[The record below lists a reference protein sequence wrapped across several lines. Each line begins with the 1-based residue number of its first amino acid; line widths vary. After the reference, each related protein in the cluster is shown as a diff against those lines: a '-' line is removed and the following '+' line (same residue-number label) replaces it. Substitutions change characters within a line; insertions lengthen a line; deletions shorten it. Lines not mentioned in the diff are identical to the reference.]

1 MLTLRRS
8 GVQTVKGGLGSV
20 GPIRRF
26 LRKEKVAGYLFISPW
41 LIGFLAFQLYPL
53 LDTVYNSFNKL
64 GLFGQPEWV
73 GWQNYQQLFSLD
85 ADFRLALGNMVLFVL
100 GSTVIY
106 IAGGLILALALQSK
120 FPGHHAFRII
130 FYLPSLMVGVGIG
143 AMMVQVFNSE
153 NYGLLNYVLGFLH
166 IPPVQWLNNYDH
178 PVVGVIAL
186 VLVSFWFMGG
196 AMLIFIA
203 GLKGIST
210 TYYDAARMDGANA
223 WHRFR
228 SITLPLL
235 TPVLLFNTVITLI
248 NNIQAFALPLIF
260 AGGGGGSI
268 GTTTSVLG
276 YRDSLSMFLT
286 YLYQEAFIDHK
297 YGYASALAMVIFV
310 ISLILTAVVLVI
322 FQRFTY
328 YQGDTGR

>member
-8 GVQTVKGGLGSV
+8 RAQAVGTHQITV

-26 LRKEKVAGYLFISPW
+26 LRKEKVAGLLFVSPW
-41 LIGFLAFQLYPL
+41 IIGFLAFQLYPL
-53 LDTVYNSFNKL
+53 LDTVYNSFTKL
-64 GLFGQPEWV
+64 GLFGAPEWV
-73 GWQNYQQLFSLD
+73 GLKNYQQLFSQD
-85 ADFRLALGNMVLFVL
+85 AEFGLALRNMALYVVC
-100 GSTVIY
+100 STAIF
-106 IAGGLILALALQSK
+106 IIGGLILALVLQNK
-120 FPGHHAFRII
+120 FPGNHAFRII

-143 AMMVQVFNSE
+143 AMFVQVFNAE
-153 NYGLLNYVLGFLH
+153 NYGLLNYVLGFFH

-178 PVVGVIAL
+178 PIMGMIAL
-186 VLVSFWFMGG
+186 ILVTLWFMGG

-203 GLKGIST
+203 GLKGISR
-210 TYYDAARMDGANA
+210 TYYDAARIDGAGP
-223 WHRFR
+223 WQRFR

-235 TPVLLFNTVITLI
+235 TPVLLFNTVVTLI
-248 NNIQAFALPLIF
+248 NNIQAFSLPLIF
-260 AGGGGGSI
+260 AGGGSGSI

-297 YGYASALAMVIFV
+297 YGYASALAMVIFL
-310 ISLILTAVVLVI
+310 ISLVLTALVLVI

-328 YQGDTGR
+328 YQGE

>member
-8 GVQTVKGGLGSV
+8 YARTAGTHQITV

-26 LRKEKVAGYLFISPW
+26 LRKEKIAGLLFVSPW
-41 LIGFLAFQLYPL
+41 IIGFLAFQLYPL
-53 LDTVYNSFNKL
+53 LDTIYNSFTKL
-64 GLFGQPEWV
+64 GLFGAPEWV
-73 GWQNYQQLFSLD
+73 GLKNYQQLFTQD
-85 ADFRLALGNMVLFVL
+85 ADFKLALGNMLLYVVCATAIF
-100 GSTVIY
+100 I
-106 IAGGLILALALQSK
+106 IGGLILALALQNR
-120 FPGHHAFRII
+120 FPGNHAFRII

-143 AMMVQVFNSE
+143 AMFVQVFNSE
-153 NYGLLNYVLGFLH
+153 NYGLLNYVLGFFH

-178 PVVGVIAL
+178 PIMGMIAL
-186 VLVSFWFMGG
+186 ILVTLWFMGG

-203 GLKGIST
+203 GLKGISK
-210 TYYDAARMDGANA
+210 TYYDAARIDGAGP
-223 WHRFR
+223 WQRFR

-248 NNIQAFALPLIF
+248 NNIQAFSLPLIF
-260 AGGGGGSI
+260 SGGGSGSVGSI
-268 GTTTSVLG
+268 TSVLG

-297 YGYASALAMVIFV
+297 YGYASALAMIIFV
-310 ISLILTAVVLVI
+310 ISLVLTAIVLVI

-328 YQGDTGR
+328 YQGE

>member
-8 GVQTVKGGLGSV
+8 NAQATRSA

-41 LIGFLAFQLYPL
+41 IIGFLAFQLYPL
-53 LDTVYNSFNKL
+53 VDTAYNSFNKL
-64 GLFGQPEWV
+64 GLFGAPEWV
-73 GWQNYQQLFSLD
+73 GWQNYQQLFTID
-85 ADFRLALGNMVLFVL
+85 ADFKLALGNMTLYIL
-100 GSTVIY
+100 ASTVIF
-106 IAGGLILALALQSK
+106 IVGGLVLALALQHK

-153 NYGLLNYVLGFLH
+153 NYGLLNYFLGFFH
-166 IPPVQWLNNYDH
+166 IPPVLWLNNYDH
-178 PVVGVIAL
+178 PIMGVVAL
-186 VLVSFWFMGG
+186 VMVTFWFMGG

-203 GLKGIST
+203 GLKGISR

-223 WHRFR
+223 WHCFR

-260 AGGGGGSI
+260 AGGGGGSV
-268 GTTTSVLG
+268 GSVTSVLG

-286 YLYQEAFIDHK
+286 YLYQEAFVDHK
-297 YGYASALAMVIFV
+297 YGYASALGMVIFV

-328 YQGDTGR
+328 YQGDSGR

>member
-1 MLTLRRS
+1 MLTSQRS
-8 GVQTVKGGLGSV
+8 GIQTITPT

-26 LRKEKVAGYLFISPW
+26 LRQEKVAGYLFISPW
-41 LIGFLAFQLYPL
+41 IIGFLAFQLYPL
-53 LDTVYNSFNKL
+53 IDTIYNSFNKL
-64 GLFGQPEWV
+64 GLFGAPQWV
-73 GWQNYQQLFSLD
+73 GWQNYQQLFTID
-85 ADFRLALGNMVLFVL
+85 ADFKLALGNMLLFVL
-100 GSTVIY
+100 ASTVIY
-106 IAGGLILALALQSK
+106 ILGGLVLALALHNK

-153 NYGLLNYVLGFLH
+153 NYGLLNYLLGFLH
-166 IPPVQWLNNYDH
+166 IPPVAWLNNYDH
-178 PVVGVIAL
+178 PIMSVVAL
-186 VLVSFWFMGG
+186 VLVTFWFMGG

-203 GLKGIST
+203 GLKGISK
-210 TYYDAARMDGANA
+210 TYYDAARIDGASA
-223 WHRFR
+223 WQRFR

-248 NNIQAFALPLIF
+248 NNIQTFSLPLIF
-260 AGGGGGSI
+260 AGGGGGSV
-268 GTTTSVLG
+268 GSVTSVLG

-286 YLYQEAFIDHK
+286 YLYQEAFVNHK

-310 ISLILTAVVLVI
+310 ISLILTALVLVI

-328 YQGDTGR
+328 YQGNTER